1 MGFVAC
7 GQDRLTHRIAPTR
20 VAKVWEARTS
30 EYQAEGGVGEGHA
43 IESLEVRLAG
53 GVGCQEERITQFVER
68 RTSGSLGED
77 SKGAACVIDQRH
89 EKDISP

>member
-1 MGFVAC
+1 M
-7 GQDRLTHRIAPTR
+7 
-20 VAKVWEARTS
+20 WEARTS

-53 GVGCQEERITQFVER
+53 GVGRQEEWITQFVER

-77 SKGAACVIDQRH
+77 SEGAACVIDQRYK
-89 EKDISP
+89 KDLSP